1 MANNKDL
8 RYVRTNQM
16 LCDAFTELL
25 QKKEFEDITID
36 ELCKKAFIRRA
47 TFYTHF
53 LDKYD
58 FFAYFVKQNGKAFSS
73 SWNEPE
79 ETKNMM
85 NFSIHMFRETV
96 HYLTEH
102 RAMVQNILNSNAFS
116 ILLDILAE
124 QIKTSLLNNL
134 TPCEVSSFPADI
146 HPEIIASYYSGG
158 ILPILRYWIAS
169 KKAITEGELTKQYSS
184 LMKLFWKS
192 EKVDIT

>member
-25 QKKEFEDITID
+25 QRKEFEDITID
-36 ELCKKAFIRRA
+36 ELCRKAFIRRA

-58 FFAYFVKQNGKAFSS
+58 FFAYFIRQNGKTFSEN
-73 SWNEPE
+73 WNEPE

-85 NFSIHMFRETV
+85 SFSTHMFQETI

-102 RAMVQNILNSNAFS
+102 MSMVQNILNSSAFS

-124 QIKTSLLNNL
+124 QIKTSLLNIL
-134 TPCEVSSFPADI
+134 GKYEVSPFPTDI
-146 HPEIIASYYSGG
+146 HPEIIASYYAGG
-158 ILPILRYWIAS
+158 IIQILRYWIAS
-169 KKAITEGELTKQYSS
+169 QKAITEEELVKQYSS
-184 LMKLFWKS
+184 LMKVFWM
-192 EKVDIT
+192 EVTVFD

>member
-1 MANNKDL
+1 MANNTDL

-16 LCDAFTELL
+16 LCNAFIELL

-58 FFAYFVKQNGKAFSS
+58 FFAYFVRQNGKAFFNN
-73 SWNEPE
+73 WNEPE
-79 ETKNMM
+79 ETKNII
-85 NFSIHMFRETV
+85 NFSVHMFRETV
-96 HYLTEH
+96 RYLTEH
-102 RAMVQNILNSNAFS
+102 MAMVQNILSSNAFS

-124 QIKTSLLNNL
+124 QIKSSLLNILNQY
-134 TPCEVSSFPADI
+134 EVSPFPADI

-158 ILPILRYWIAS
+158 IIQILRYWIAS
-169 KKAITEGELTKQYSS
+169 KKMITEEELIKQYSS
-184 LMKLFWKS
+184 LMKVFWM
-192 EKVDIT
+192 E